1 VKRLLARV
9 APEKPQPERPA
20 SDFIFQEYNRSIKMK
35 VCSKC
40 KELKPRSEFRP
51 RSDSKDGLRGQC
63 RLCHNAKTQE
73 TYWQNIERNRE
84 KCKKYYAE
92 NQSHI
97 VDYQNKYYLSR
108 REELLDRQKQY
119 FINNREKVKAYKD
132 AYYEKN
138 QPELIA
144 QHHIEKAIKRGLIAD
159 FTGEQWRNALA
170 HFDFACAYCGESD
183 CGRIEQEHVIPL
195 SKGGHYTANNIIPS
209 CKSCNSSKHSRDFEH
224 WYLNSPMFSESRYL
238 KIISYLAGV
247 DNATDRAVETSPF
260 PVNRQPPRESFF

>member
-1 VKRLLARV
+1 
-9 APEKPQPERPA
+9 
-20 SDFIFQEYNRSIKMK
+20 MK

-40 KELKPRSEFRP
+40 KELKPKSEFGP
-51 RSDSKDGLRGQC
+51 RASSADGLRGQC
-63 RLCHNAKTQE
+63 RICMNARGRIAFLN
-73 TYWQNIERNRE
+73 NIEVRRQ
-84 KCKKYYAE
+84 KAKDYYDANKQKTIE
-92 NQSHI
+92 
-97 VDYQNKYYLSR
+97 YQHEYYLSR
-108 REELLDRQKQY
+108 RDELLDRQKEY

-224 WYLNSPMFSESRYL
+224 WYLNSPIFSEPRYL
-238 KIISYLAGV
+238 KIILYLAGV
-247 DNATDRAVETSPF
+247 DNATDRTVETSPF